1 MSDKKS
7 PFDFTGTFGDYTVYD
22 DPATGKRVVSRKG
35 GPTSEQYRTSPNYA
49 RAREGSVEFG
59 GRSKWASTCKKALS
73 DIMHLTHVRCYNDI
87 VAGGYQIQLKEVDG
101 IHGNRS
107 ITIGNNPG
115 ALAMI
120 ELNKNH
126 PFRNIV
132 RFAHETTLSADK
144 TTVTLNIPEFITS
157 RDVRWEKKLLAV
169 RIYMVIAQLSDFVWN
184 PVLEVYEPVVP
195 DLEILSQC
203 VASEWIYQN
212 SEINNVTLTASF
224 DEPAFSNPGT
234 SVIVA
239 MGVEFSLQAIMGQPN
254 VTPGNGTAAI
264 VDYFAS

>member
-35 GPTSEQYRTSPNYA
+35 GPTPEQFRTSPNYA
-49 RAREGSVEFG
+49 RAREGGVEFG
-59 GRSKWASTCKKALS
+59 GRSKWASTFKKALS
-73 DIMHLTHVRCYNDI
+73 DIGHLTHVRYYNDI
-87 VAGGYQIQLKEVDG
+87 VAGGRQIQQKEIDG
-101 IHGNRS
+101 IFGNRS
-107 ITIGNNPG
+107 IAISNYPE

-120 ELNKNH
+120 EFNKSH

-157 RDVRWEKKLLAV
+157 RDVRWDQKFLAV
-169 RIYMVIAQLSDFVWN
+169 RIYLVIAQQSDFVWN
-184 PVLEVYEPVVP
+184 PVLKVYAPVVP

-203 VASEWIYQN
+203 TVSDWYYQN
-212 SEINNVTLTASF
+212 SVPNDVLLQASF
-224 DEPAFSNPGT
+224 EEPAFNVPGT

-239 MGVEFSLQAIMGQPN
+239 MGAEFSLQAFNGQPY
-254 VTPGNGTAAI
+254 VSPGNGSAAI
-264 VDYFAS
+264 VGYFAE